1 MKARKSAKPKGVSAT
16 PRAYSYVRYST
27 PEQAKGD
34 SVRRQVALSEAW
46 SRKKGIP
53 LDASLRM
60 SDKGKSAYSEKNRT
74 EGALGKFLA
83 DVAAGR
89 VPRGSYLLV
98 ESLDRL
104 SRAQVRSA
112 LRLFL
117 GLLDAGITIVT
128 LADDQE
134 YSDEDCDEIDLII
147 SIIIMSR
154 AHNESVMKSSRLK
167 SSWANKRGQSG
178 VKKLTSLA
186 PAWLQLS
193 QDGTHFEVVKHR
205 AAVVRWLFKQRANG
219 VGVFGL
225 ARQLQDRKEP
235 VWGRGKR
242 AGYQW
247 HKSYVTKILANRS
260 VLGEFQPHRMDG
272 EPHDR
277 KRVPDGNPV
286 PNYFPAIISEE
297 LFHRVQQLKREDQK
311 RPGQIGKNVSSL
323 FTWIAKCGR
332 TGKPANFVNKSKYQ
346 YLKTDGVL
354 EDGRRMAGWSYK
366 DFETRFLTAIGRL
379 DFSQI
384 FGAKEDSRTTE
395 MEGALAAATA
405 RVEETQIRIDR
416 LVNLIESSDE
426 KAPET
431 VLDRIRELE
440 AQRADQ
446 GREVQTA
453 ETALKKTRDAA
464 ADAAKFSSDFKR
476 LMAERHKPET
486 RLALRQEIRSIVSR
500 IDVYFDV
507 AETPAEREKR
517 EAFAAA
523 VSKIPKGIKV
533 IGGMPSSK
541 PPARH
546 MVVTFANGEQR
557 TIAQSHDGKVLV
569 YESNNTPA
577 AFQVVEIPR
586 RTNSF
591 KAVDDN
597 AEIDR
602 LPLSLAQK

>member
-1 MKARKSAKPKGVSAT
+1 MKARKSAQKGVSPT

-117 GLLDAGITIVT
+117 GLLEAGITIAT

-154 AHNESVMKSSRLK
+154 AHNESVMKSGRLK
-167 SSWANKRGQSG
+167 STWASKREKIG

-186 PAWLQLS
+186 PAWLELS
-193 QDGTHFEVVKHR
+193 KDGTRFELVKHR
-205 AAVVRWLFKQRANG
+205 VAVVQWLFKQRTNG
-219 VGVFGL
+219 VGVFRL
-225 ARQLQDRKEP
+225 ARELNDRKEP
-235 VWGRGKR
+235 MWGRGKR
-242 AGYQW
+242 AGQEW
-247 HKSYVTKILANRS
+247 HKSYLTKILANRS

-272 EPHDR
+272 EPHER
-277 KRVPDGNPV
+277 KRVPEGDPV
-286 PNYFPAIISEE
+286 PQYFPAIISEDV
-297 LFHRVQQLKREDQK
+297 FHRVQQLKREDQK
-311 RPGQIGKNVSSL
+311 RPGRIGDNVSSL

-332 TGKPANFVNKSKYQ
+332 TGKAANFVNKSKYQ
-346 YLKTDGVL
+346 YLKTDATL
-354 EDGRRMAGWSYK
+354 EDGRRMVGWSYE
-366 DFETRFLTAIGRL
+366 DFETRFLTAVGRL
-379 DFSQI
+379 DLSQI
-384 FGAKEDSRTTE
+384 FDPKEDSRTTE
-395 MEGALAAATA
+395 REGALAAATA
-405 RVEETQIRIDR
+405 RVEETGIVLKR
-416 LVNLIESSDE
+416 LLKQLESSTE

-431 VLDRIRELE
+431 VLDRMRELE

-446 GREVQTA
+446 RREVQTA
-453 ETALKKTRDAA
+453 TSALKKAQQAA
-464 ADAAKFSSDFKR
+464 ADAAKFSIDFKR
-476 LMAERHKPET
+476 LMAERHNAET
-486 RLALRQEIRSIVSR
+486 RLALRREIRNIVSR
-500 IDVYFDV
+500 IDVFFDV
-507 AETPAEREKR
+507 AETLAEREKR
-517 EAFAAA
+517 ETFAAA
-523 VSKIPKGIKV
+523 ISKMPKDIKI
-533 IGGMPSSK
+533 IGGMPSEK

-546 MVVTFANGEQR
+546 MIVTFANEVRR
-557 TIAQSHDGKVLV
+557 TISQDHDGKVLV
-569 YESNNTPA
+569 YESDNTPA
-577 AFQVVEIPR
+577 AFEVVFSPE
-586 RTNSF
+586 
-591 KAVDDN
+591 
-597 AEIDR
+597 
-602 LPLSLAQK
+602 LPPAKPEKKPAKVS